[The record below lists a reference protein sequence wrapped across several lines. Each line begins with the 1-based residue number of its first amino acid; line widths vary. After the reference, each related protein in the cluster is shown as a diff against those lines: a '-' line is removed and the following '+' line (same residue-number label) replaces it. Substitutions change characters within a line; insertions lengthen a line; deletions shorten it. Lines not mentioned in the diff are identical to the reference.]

1 MQQSRHGP
9 TRPPLG
15 TMSRRVVD
23 RVAGFRFVA
32 RAAARFDA
40 AASVGRRPSADVR
53 VPLVWADDVAAR
65 ASANR
70 LWRLVVGEPGRV
82 DLLHVAGAQFIEPIA
97 D

>member
-1 MQQSRHGP
+1 MRW
-9 TRPPLG
+9 TTLLVCRPCG
-15 TMSRRVVD
+15 REV
-23 RVAGFRFVA
+23 
-32 RAAARFDA
+32 DA
-40 AASVGRRPSADVR
+40 AASVGRRPSAEVR

-65 ASANR
+65 VSANR